1 MLAPEMLWDRIAG
14 CLHGLL
20 IGNSLGSPVEGWT
33 AAQIEAEFG
42 TLDQM
47 VEVRGR
53 HWRPRGLH
61 TDDGQQALAVLD
73 AICTDPEHPEQRF
86 AELMVE
92 LRDAAPQ
99 RSGRWGLHRGV
110 SRDFRHTVRG
120 MQATGLDKPF
130 AHATPSAGNGAAM
143 RIAPA
148 ALWWRDD
155 ARLLNQRVVQ
165 LSAVTHSDMRGIM
178 GALTLATAIS
188 QALVIRSPGV
198 LTQRLR
204 DSVETAERQAAAQL
218 GIPVDTRFSRLVGGL
233 VEHRRTTYH
242 LPEVLA
248 GIEERARAIGEP
260 NEQVEATSGFAACS
274 VLLALAIVDFS
285 SCFEEAVVTAINLGG
300 ETDTVG
306 AMVGALAGA
315 RWGLSAVPSRW
326 LDDLRAT
333 GSLLERIEMVV
344 NNDTGVCR
352 PDLLALE
359 LQWDTLYE
367 DRPRA

>member
-1 MLAPEMLWDRIAG
+1 MLALETLWDRIAG

-20 IGNSLGSPVEGWT
+20 IGNAIGSPVEGWS

-42 TLDQM
+42 KLDQM
-47 VEVRGR
+47 VEVPGR

-110 SRDFRHTVRG
+110 TRDFRHTVRG

-130 AHATPSAGNGAAM
+130 AHATPSADNGAAM

-155 ARLLNQRVVQ
+155 SRLLTQRVVQ

-178 GALTLATAIS
+178 GAIAMATAIS
-188 QALVIRSPGV
+188 QALVIKAPPV
-198 LTQRLR
+198 LTQRFAEA
-204 DSVETAERQAAAQL
+204 VEAAERQAATQL
-218 GIPVDTRFSRLVGGL
+218 DVPLDTRFSRLVTAL
-233 VEHRRTTYH
+233 VEQRRYAYH
-242 LPEVLA
+242 LTDLLA
-248 GIEERARAIGEP
+248 GIEERARSIGEP
-260 NEQVEATSGFAACS
+260 EDSVDATSGFAACS
-274 VLLALAIVDFS
+274 VLTALAIVDFS
-285 SCFEEAVVTAINLGG
+285 SSFEAAVTTAVNLGG
-300 ETDTVG
+300 DTDTIG

-315 RWGLSAVPSRW
+315 RFGLAAVPSQW

-333 GSLLERIEMVV
+333 GSLIERIEKLVSHE
-344 NNDTGVCR
+344 TGPCR

-359 LQWDTLYE
+359 LQWDSLFD
-367 DRPRA
+367 DRPWT